1 MNNAGEKQK
10 LIIVW
15 PYRFRDFDWQRFELE
30 FLSEHLE
37 IHIHELI
44 DALTPEFASA
54 YANQS
59 DSARLTRFWS
69 LKQWRSEFKEV
80 SKDAVVFSHLRPV
93 NFRLFIACFRLR
105 MSGAKVVAFST
116 GGVSF
121 SSVRV
126 NPDKRDLPETIKK
139 LLHFVRRNLL
149 RIAMPHFVV
158 VGGSEEVKRV
168 RRDFPRSTK
177 IVFANSS
184 DFSTTIRIMKNE
196 TVTSKSAVYLD
207 TGFPGFPRDEIIEK
221 TIETIRPEDWY
232 PNLRKFFETVERSL
246 GLKVSISAHPKHV
259 GRDHQPLFGE
269 RETLSGQTAECVSR
283 CELVIATNSTAI
295 SYAIAFLK
303 PLILITSDK
312 IKNNRDQYKSS
323 LIQNISTDTGATI
336 FNIDRQYS
344 EQEIRAALVID
355 HEKYAS
361 YKQKYLTSRTDNKPN
376 YQVILEEIINAQDY

>member
-1 MNNAGEKQK
+1 MNSAGDKQK
-10 LIIVW
+10 LIVVW

-37 IHIHELI
+37 VHIHELI
-44 DALTPEFASA
+44 DALTPEFAAA

-59 DSARLTRFWS
+59 ESKHVTRFSS
-69 LKQWRSEFKEV
+69 LKQWQREFKKI
-80 SKDAVVFSHLRPV
+80 SKETIVFSHLRPV
-93 NFRLFIACFRLR
+93 NLQLFLACIQLR
-105 MSGAKVVAFST
+105 MSGAKIIAFST

-126 NPDKRDLPETIKK
+126 NPDKRDFPEAIKQI
-139 LLHFVRRNLL
+139 LHFVRRNLL
-149 RIAMPHFVV
+149 RITMPDFVV
-158 VGGSEEVKRV
+158 AGGSEEVKRV
-168 RRDFPRSTK
+168 NRDFPRSTK
-177 IVFANSS
+177 VILANSS
-184 DFSTTIRIMKNE
+184 DFSTTIRLVNNE
-196 TVTSKSAVYLD
+196 TRNSKGAIYLD

-221 TIETIRPEDWY
+221 TSETVRPEDWY
-232 PNLRKFFETVERSL
+232 PNLSKFFETIERSL
-246 GLKVSISAHPKHV
+246 GLKVSISAHPKHF

-269 RETLSGQTAECVSR
+269 REILGGQTAEGVSR

-303 PLILITSDK
+303 PLVLVTSDK
-312 IKNNRDQYKSS
+312 IQNSRDQYKSS

-344 EQEIRAALVID
+344 EQEIKAALVIN
-355 HEKYAS
+355 HEKYES

-376 YQVILEEIINAQDY
+376 YQILLDEVINK

>member
-30 FLSEHLE
+30 FLSEYLE

-44 DALTPEFASA
+44 DALTPEFAAA

-59 DSARLTRFWS
+59 DSARVTRFS
-69 LKQWRSEFKEV
+69 LLKQWRSEFKKV

-93 NFRLFIACFRLR
+93 NFRLFITCSRLR

-126 NPDKRDLPETIKK
+126 NPNKRDLPETIKK

-177 IVFANSS
+177 IVLANSS

-221 TIETIRPEDWY
+221 TIETVRPEDWY
-232 PNLRKFFETVERSL
+232 PNLSKFF
-246 GLKVSISAHPKHV
+246 
-259 GRDHQPLFGE
+259 
-269 RETLSGQTAECVSR
+269 
-283 CELVIATNSTAI
+283 
-295 SYAIAFLK
+295 
-303 PLILITSDK
+303 
-312 IKNNRDQYKSS
+312 
-323 LIQNISTDTGATI
+323 
-336 FNIDRQYS
+336 
-344 EQEIRAALVID
+344 
-355 HEKYAS
+355 
-361 YKQKYLTSRTDNKPN
+361 
-376 YQVILEEIINAQDY
+376 